1 MCIFLYIQLLMFVF
15 VIMCSKAKQR
25 TKNIVFLVTT
35 LLWGVVFG
43 LRRNDVGNDSDMYR
57 MFYTGYSIPGLGTYE
72 INSETE
78 EYGFTLVAN
87 ILHRISP
94 DVTFFYMAVS
104 LAVFLLLYFV
114 YKNKSTGYWG
124 YLCFFVMSASFA
136 SLIIAMRQ
144 SMSIAF
150 CLFAIYCFKH
160 VDFDGHVKDM
170 VKCFRDKYFI
180 TGLCSFLFSITV
192 HRTSIMIMPVL
203 ILAYF
208 CRYSRKIAYI
218 NVLVVLVLSILFSDQ
233 IGAFFDFALAII
245 GGFSDDNVSLL
256 AERYKGDFGD
266 SSMTLLKIASWCVP
280 MFFTVKYISQEKL
293 KSFEFTCLMIAFTI
307 FILFGNA
314 TMCIRLSMLFQII
327 GFSVFIPDVVYKK
340 KEVQYLYLGFT
351 LLFFYS
357 AYKTYSNWLG
367 YSYDSTLPFYF
378 FWE

>member
-43 LRRNDVGNDSDMYR
+43 LRRSDVGNDSNMYR

-78 EYGFTLVAN
+78 EYGFTFVAN

-104 LAVFLLLYFV
+104 LTVFLLLYFV

-124 YLCFFVMSASFA
+124 YLCFFLMSATFA
-136 SLIIAMRQ
+136 TLIIAMRQ

-150 CLFAIYCFKH
+150 ILLGLFLLKH
-160 VDFDGHVKDM
+160 VKYDGIKDLHRII
-170 VKCFRDKYFI
+170 KDKYFLLGI
-180 TGLCSFLFSITV
+180 CAFLFSISV
-192 HRTSIMIMPVL
+192 HRSTIILLPILV
-203 ILAYF
+203 LAYF
-208 CRYSRKIAYI
+208 VRYTRKAAFI
-218 NVLVVLVLSILFSDQ
+218 NILVVFVFTVLLSSQIGDLFNLALSIV
-233 IGAFFDFALAII
+233 

-256 AERYKGDFGD
+256 AERYSGNLGE

-280 MFFTVKYISQEKL
+280 LVFTVKYSRENVL
-293 KSFEFTCLMIAFTI
+293 RSFEFSCLMIAFTLYI
-307 FILFGNA
+307 MFGSA
-314 TMCIRLSMLFQII
+314 TMCIRISMLFQII
-327 GFSVFIPDVVYKK
+327 GFSVFVPEVVNTKPAVREMYI
-340 KEVQYLYLGFT
+340 VFT

-357 AYKTYSNWLG
+357 AYKTYSNWLV
-367 YSYDSTLPFYF
+367 YPYDSTLPFYF